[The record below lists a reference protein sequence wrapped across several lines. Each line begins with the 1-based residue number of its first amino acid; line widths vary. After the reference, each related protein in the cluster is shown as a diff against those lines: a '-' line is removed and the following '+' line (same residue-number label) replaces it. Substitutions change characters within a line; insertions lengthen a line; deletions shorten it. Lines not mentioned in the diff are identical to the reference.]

1 MCEVPLFASLS
12 MTEAVMALRL
22 LAIDPNTQGGNCL
35 AVHLDEDTGDILFQ
49 GWTEADPQVL
59 AEAEKNSPLAL
70 HETLVRFPARMR
82 ETVLEALRDDTGT

>member
-1 MCEVPLFASLS
+1 
-12 MTEAVMALRL
+12 MTLRL
-22 LAIDPNTQGGNCL
+22 LAIDPDTQGGNCL

-59 AEAEKNSPLAL
+59 GEAEKNSPLAS

-82 ETVLEALRDDTGT
+82 ETILEALRDDPET

>member
-1 MCEVPLFASLS
+1 
-12 MTEAVMALRL
+12 MALRL
-22 LAIDPNTQGGNCL
+22 LAIDPDTQGGNCL

-59 AEAEKNSPLAL
+59 VEAEKNSPLAP

-82 ETVLEALRDDTGT
+82 EALLEALRDDTET